1 MYIRQGLSI
10 HKMIGTSCKYIYR
23 YKYLILDVLMWFCV
37 GKHVKFTCI
46 HINQNQTQQKSQS
59 IILMRCEEFKPLQTQ
74 NGNGWQWLPICMND
88 DPISCHIFQIDK
100 RWSQAQRPSHHWSIL
115 RDMQEAQKVLHN
127 FEDFRVSPFNKLHRT
142 SAEACM
148 WFATMVIIKKTIPPR
163 LHPFK
168 LTYDVAMCFCWMY
181 LVTLLMFSTK
191 SLTVVC
197 SSYFFSTKKCLAAQ
211 KRSRIQ
217 RVFTDRF
224 HGKEHCSSP
233 RWSKFPWRSSPSS
246 SQRMGQHRSLYGT
259 KWGLDASSGH
269 RLSRPPGMKNPVKT
283 LNFRFLEKMSTWKIS
298 GPVYY

>member
-1 MYIRQGLSI
+1 MVFWSIDCFLFSFLPLGKFLHVFGLSWAPAKVPAPLWGWEISAAKSRGQGVCRALDDVAPPRFSRAGWYGRLRHGQDGKPWELERVDMNQLVSLLVKWKNKENIFAWAMYIRQGLSI

-142 SAEACM
+142 STEVCM
-148 WFATMVIIKKTIPPR
+148 WFATMVIIKKTFHRDCIRSNWHMMLP
-163 LHPFK
+163 
-168 LTYDVAMCFCWMY
+168 C
-181 LVTLLMFSTK
+181 LL
-191 SLTVVC
+191 C
-197 SSYFFSTKKCLAAQ
+197 
-211 KRSRIQ
+211 I
-217 RVFTDRF
+217 
-224 HGKEHCSSP
+224 
-233 RWSKFPWRSSPSS
+233 
-246 SQRMGQHRSLYGT
+246 
-259 KWGLDASSGH
+259 
-269 RLSRPPGMKNPVKT
+269 
-283 LNFRFLEKMSTWKIS
+283 
-298 GPVYY
+298 